1 MKVYT
6 IMRGIYQLK
15 AHSLLPRVGESRT
28 RLNRFKMRGEIFNKK
43 LRSTLFIQRVVD
55 IWIELPE
62 IVEAGAITTF
72 KIHLDMYVNRK
83 GLEGK
88 MLNADKWD

>member
-1 MKVYT
+1 M
-6 IMRGIYQLK
+6 
-15 AHSLLPRVGESRT
+15 
-28 RLNRFKMRGEIFNKK
+28 
-43 LRSTLFIQRVVD
+43 FIQRVVD